1 MIHSENHE
9 QGTLILT
16 GGKIIPGNSGSDAI
30 CQEIIRISNG
40 EKIALISAESQ
51 ENPLSSYLLQLGAKN
66 INSFLFDTP
75 EKANSIDLCAQLDS
89 FSVLL
94 ILESPKSAY
103 FHLWKQSLLI
113 QTIQNVYQNGKIVVG
128 EASGASILGEI
139 SFFYKNGTLHPA
151 NLFKNPFIQS
161 LILEENFIP
170 LVPNSVIDTDFNRSD
185 SFLKLIPLMARCA
198 IQKSKRVKSIAID
211 AQTALIIDANS
222 IGQVIGDGQVN
233 MLIPTPKSQV
243 RFEFP
248 KPPEYTHLNFYQIPA
263 GSKFILNDLE
273 MDFCQTLPSEMETKP
288 KFTLPGNPLVFFG
301 KNHDESTTQSGNRP
315 ISQGIKLLCQEV
327 GNLTILSGEQFHE
340 LALEFS
346 NSLRHICH
354 SDLAAITLSDNK
366 HEYEI
371 QTSQI
376 KKSTGIILVGNNLEY
391 IINYLRSGN
400 PVAKAF
406 RSRLNAGIPLGLVGS
421 AIQLAGRWILQKTAN
436 DLPTESAVPTIDGLN
451 YIKGSILMPNLTTA
465 DQEIGKKLAQFFQA
479 LHQKTAKLGILL
491 DSDCFVFLNERR
503 NLTFCGTPPTILID
517 QTSLN
522 NSEGDV
528 TLKPRGIVHLVHDDF
543 EFDLRNYELHSV
555 TKGPAN
561 SI

>member
-1 MIHSENHE
+1 MIYNENHE

-30 CQEIIRISNG
+30 CQEIVRLSEG
-40 EKIALISAESQ
+40 ENIALISAESQ

-66 INSFLFDTP
+66 VNSFVFDTP
-75 EKANSIDLCAQLDS
+75 AKANAFTLCEQLDS

-103 FHLWKQSLLI
+103 FDLWKQSLLI

-139 SFFYKNGTLHPA
+139 SFFYKNGTHNPA

-185 SFLKLIPLMARCA
+185 SFLRLLPLMARCA

-233 MLIPTPKSQV
+233 MLIPTSKSQV

-263 GSKFILNDLE
+263 GAKFNLTNLE
-273 MDFCQTLPSEMETKP
+273 IDFAHSIPTERELKH
-288 KFTLPGNPLVFFG
+288 KFSLPGNPLVFFG
-301 KNHDESTTQSGNRP
+301 KNHDDSTTQSGNRP
-315 ISQGIKLLCQEV
+315 ISEGIKRLCPEV

-354 SDLAAITLSDNK
+354 SELAVITLNDNK

-376 KKSTGIILVGNNLEY
+376 KKSTGIILVGNNLGY

-421 AIQLAGRWILQKTAN
+421 AIQLAGRWILQKTA
-436 DLPTESAVPTIDGLN
+436 DEISRESAVPTIDGLN
-451 YIKGSILMPNLTTA
+451 YLKGAVLIPNLTTSE
-465 DQEIGKKLAQFFQA
+465 QEISKKLAQFFQA
-479 LHQKTAKLGILL
+479 LHQKAAKLGILL
-491 DSDCFVFLNERR
+491 DSDGFVFLNERR
-503 NLTFCGTPPTILID
+503 NLTFCGTSPTILID
-517 QTSLN
+517 QASLN

-528 TLKPRGIVHLVHDDF
+528 VVKPRGIVHLVHDDF

-555 TKGPAN
+555 TKSHIN
-561 SI
+561 